1 MAVVLSVFMVIPSF
15 CQSYNVTTGQ
25 VYVLYKTP
33 VILYVEDELSNYH
46 VKWLWIYEDYV
57 LKKYMTYFDVLLYK
71 QKLNPCNVILDQ
83 MIYNVWI
90 NIPMKMTTIIIDTI
104 WRKTH
109 LSKS

>member
-46 VKWLWIYEDYV
+46 VKWLWIYGHYV
-57 LKKYMTYFDVLLYK
+57 LKKAYDIFRCKFV
-71 QKLNPCNVILDQ
+71 KLTGFHVILSH
-83 MIYNVWI
+83 IETCN
-90 NIPMKMTTIIIDTI
+90 
-104 WRKTH
+104 
-109 LSKS
+109 

>member
-71 QKLNPCNVILDQ
+71 QKLNPCNVILDEMMYQ
-83 MIYNVWI
+83 MIFFILIYATC
-90 NIPMKMTTIIIDTI
+90 KC
-104 WRKTH
+104 K
-109 LSKS
+109 